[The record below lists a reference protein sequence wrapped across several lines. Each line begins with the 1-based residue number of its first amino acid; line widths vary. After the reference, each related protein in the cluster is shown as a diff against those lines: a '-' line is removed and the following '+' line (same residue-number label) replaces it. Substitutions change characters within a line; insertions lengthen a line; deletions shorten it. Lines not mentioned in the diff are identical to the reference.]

1 MLRLTLTLCGVM
13 LLALIIW
20 GQDRGQLRPGLAEAA
35 REAERA
41 ALAPPEPPVPE
52 PPPPVLATDLPEPPP
67 EVAAAEPPPYVEPER
82 EPVAVLEEPV
92 FSLANVGNETV
103 PGETAPPEAVAEVIP
118 ETAPDSVP
126 LDSVPLDSVP
136 LDPASQP
143 TGASLWTVAASSV
156 NLRASPSTDAEILTK
171 LGPGEVVVLVADVD
185 GEWAQIIVQS
195 DGLVGYVALRYLT
208 PAAP

>member
-41 ALAPPEPPVPE
+41 ALAPPEPPAPE

-103 PGETAPPEAVAEVIP
+103 PGETAPPEAVAEAVA
-118 ETAPDSVP
+118 EVSPDVALESVP
-126 LDSVPLDSVP
+126 LDPLPS
-136 LDPASQP
+136 DPASQP
-143 TGASLWTVAASSV
+143 TGAAIWYVAASSV
-156 NLRASPSTDAEILTK
+156 NLRASPSTEADILTK
-171 LGPGEVVVLVADVD
+171 LGPGETVVLVADVD

-208 PAAP
+208 SAAP